1 MTVTPEPAR
10 PICWLVTVIAWT
22 MRVYPKL
29 AALPA
34 MSDVTFQVAVPLCV
48 QSSACEDT
56 ESTIAASDVLR
67 QGQTFSL
74 LRFSLHSLGF
84 RVQG

>member
-1 MTVTPEPAR
+1 MTVTAEPAR

-34 MSDVTFQVAVPLCV
+34 MSDVTFQVASPPLCV

-74 LRFSLHSLGF
+74 CASAFTA
-84 RVQG
+84 